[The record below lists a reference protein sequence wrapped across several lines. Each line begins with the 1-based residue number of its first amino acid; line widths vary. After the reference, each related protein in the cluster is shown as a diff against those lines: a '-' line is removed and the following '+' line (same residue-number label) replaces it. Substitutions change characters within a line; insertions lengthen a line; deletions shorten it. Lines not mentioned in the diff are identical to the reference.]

1 MYLVHQDAASKFTL
15 FFNLYFLNREINI
28 LYQIKHGAISHSS
41 SMILLFRFGQDEAN
55 GPLAKGPA
63 AGFLLRS
70 AFTSISIH
78 NLHSG
83 LTS

>member
-1 MYLVHQDAASKFTL
+1 MYLVNKHAATKFTYSSICTP
-15 FFNLYFLNREINI
+15 FKGEINI

-55 GPLAKGPA
+55 GPLGKGPA

-70 AFTSISIH
+70 AFTSIFLH